1 MSGLSVWEF
10 AGELAIRRNGDGLG
24 NLARHLRDSTGELVV
39 RLAEFS
45 DEIPDELMSTFRELL
60 KEALRAPGAPQF
72 ETNPRVFECLHKSAS
87 FDDELRGLIEERVRV
102 VST

>member
-1 MSGLSVWEF
+1 MSGMTMWEF
-10 AGELAIRRNGDGLG
+10 AGELAVRRNGDGLG

-45 DEIPDELMSTFRELL
+45 DEIPDELRSSFRELL
-60 KEALRAPGAPQF
+60 KGALQAPGAPQF
-72 ETNPRVFECLHKSAS
+72 ETSHRIFECLHRSAS
-87 FDDELRGLIEERVRV
+87 ADLELRKLIEERVRV